1 MSHRLSFPRFSILI
15 MALLVLLSVPLA
27 SQTHAQEG
35 DVAGPL
41 LDKAVETMANVQ
53 SFRFELTT
61 VQGESIIMN
70 NLELAGVEGAV
81 QRPDRFEATI
91 TARVAV
97 IEVDVRIVGIGER
110 LWVTDPLA
118 DDETYIEV
126 TEEVAGEPIVGEA
139 LTALVNPD
147 EILLAAVG
155 LVQEP
160 TIDGIETLDGVRTT
174 RVVGTVDLRDL
185 PQFNQATP
193 IPTDDFL
200 ALEEMPITIWIDEE
214 GHVLSMELE
223 GPITAD
229 ESPDVV
235 RRLDITA
242 IDEPVDITEPVSS

>member
-1 MSHRLSFPRFSILI
+1 MPHRLSFPRFSILI
-15 MALLVLLSVPLA
+15 VALLGLLNVPMA
-27 SQTHAQEG
+27 SPAHAQEG
-35 DVAGPL
+35 DVARQL
-41 LDKAVETMANVQ
+41 LDKAVATMATVQ

-91 TARVAV
+91 TAKVAV

-126 TEEVAGEPIVGEA
+126 TEEVAGEPIVGDA

-147 EILLAAVG
+147 KILLTAVG
-155 LVQEP
+155 LVREP
-160 TIDGIETLDGVRTT
+160 TVDGIETIDGVPTT

-193 IPTDDFL
+193 IPTDEFL
-200 ALEEMPITIWIDEE
+200 VLEEMPITIWIDEE
-214 GHVLSMELE
+214 GHVRSMELD

>member
-1 MSHRLSFPRFSILI
+1 MRYRQSVAHIAIFLAVLLGLLGTSSAAPVRAQDEEAT
-15 MALLVLLSVPLA
+15 ALLN
-27 SQTHAQEG
+27 E
-35 DVAGPL
+35 
-41 LDKAVETMANVQ
+41 AVETMANVQ

-61 VQGESIIMN
+61 VQGESIIFN

-97 IEVDVRIVGIGER
+97 VEVDVRIVGIGER

-126 TEEVAGEPIVGEA
+126 TQEVAGAPIVDQA

-155 LVQEP
+155 LVQDPE
-160 TIDGIETLDGVRTT
+160 IDGTETVDGVRTT
-174 RVVGTVDLRDL
+174 RVAGTVDFRDL

-193 IPTDDFL
+193 IATDEFL
-200 ALEEMPITIWIDEE
+200 ALEEMPIMIWIDED

-223 GPITAD
+223 GPITQD

-235 RRLDITA
+235 RRLDITDIDEA
-242 IDEPVDITEPVSS
+242 IDIEQPVGF

>member
-1 MSHRLSFPRFSILI
+1 MPHQISIPRFAVILI
-15 MALLVLLSVPLA
+15 ALLGLLSAPLSA
-27 SQTHAQEG
+27 PVRAQ
-35 DVAGPL
+35 DADDAGPL
-41 LDKAVETMANVQ
+41 LDRAVETMANVQ

-91 TARVAV
+91 TAQVV
-97 IEVDVRIVGIGER
+97 MIEVDVRIVGIGER

-118 DDETYIEV
+118 ADETYIEV
-126 TEEVAGEPIVGEA
+126 TQQVAGAPIVDQA

-155 LVQEP
+155 LVRDPQ
-160 TIDGIETLDGVRTT
+160 IDGTETVDGVRTT

-193 IPTDDFL
+193 VPTDEFL
-200 ALEEMPITIWIDEE
+200 ALEEMPITIWIDED

-235 RRLDITA
+235 RRLDVTA
-242 IDEPVDITEPVSS
+242 IDEPVDITEPVSA

>member
-1 MSHRLSFPRFSILI
+1 MPRRLSIPRVSVLVV
-15 MALLVLLSVPLA
+15 ALLGLVSVPLTA
-27 SQTHAQEG
+27 PARAQDSE
-35 DVAGPL
+35 DARPL

-70 NLELAGVEGAV
+70 QLELAGVEGAV
-81 QRPDRFEATI
+81 QRPDRFQATI
-91 TARVAV
+91 TAKVAV

-126 TEEVAGEPIVGEA
+126 TQEVAGAPIVDQA

-155 LVQEP
+155 LVRDP
-160 TIDGIETLDGVRTT
+160 TIDGAETVDGVRTT

-193 IPTDDFL
+193 VPTDEFL
-200 ALEEMPITIWIDEE
+200 ALEEMPITIWIDED
-214 GHVLSMELE
+214 GHVLSLELE
-223 GPITAD
+223 GPITQD
-229 ESPDVV
+229 ESPDVI

-242 IDEPVDITEPVSS
+242 IDEPVDIVEPVTA